1 MIFES
6 WGEVSHS
13 RNALFL
19 SLGGKS
25 TLDLIVRVRL
35 SVSLWVKLGSGV
47 RTRLEALIWVTA
59 GLEARLKL
67 IERAIVRAGV

>member
-6 WGEVSHS
+6 WREVSHS

-25 TLDLIVRVRL
+25 TLDLIRVRL
-35 SVSLWVKLGSGV
+35 SVSLRVKLGSGV
-47 RTRLEALIWVTA
+47 RTRLKVLIWVTA

-67 IERAIVRAGV
+67 IGRAIVRAGA